1 MITKYISKREISSK
15 KRRCSVRFVGSPS
28 TAHETS
34 LFAPP
39 WRVSMP
45 CAVGF
50 VFADGLVAFHAVQQQ
65 SRRYEFHHHHLG
77 ERAIVHLAYGD
88 KSTRSHNRRY
98 QSFRYCPHNPVFF
111 LVVDCCR
118 GWYRTTDLGGYPALR
133 VLTLLNYTASV
144 LNKIYAK
151 TLD

>member
-1 MITKYISKREISSK
+1 MITNYVSKREISLK
-15 KRRCSVRFVGSPS
+15 KRRCSGRFASSPS

-34 LFAPP
+34 PFAPP

-45 CAVGF
+45 RAVGV
-50 VFADGLVAFHAVQQQ
+50 VFTDSLVAFHAVQQQ

-77 ERAIVHLAYGD
+77 ERAVVHLAYGD

-111 LVVDCCR
+111 VGCLLLPWVASHHRPRRLSSAPCSNISKLH
-118 GWYRTTDLGGYPALR
+118 GIRT
-133 VLTLLNYTASV
+133 
-144 LNKIYAK
+144 
-151 TLD
+151 

>member
-1 MITKYISKREISSK
+1 MLVKEKSLQK

-34 LFAPP
+34 PFAPP

-50 VFADGLVAFHAVQQQ
+50 VFTDGLVAFHAVQQQ

-77 ERAIVHLAYGD
+77 ERAVVHLAYCD

-98 QSFRYCPHNPVFF
+98 KSFRYCPHNPVFF
-111 LVVDCCR
+111 WLLIAAV
-118 GWYRTTDLGGYPALR
+118 GGIAPPTSEAIQR
-133 VLTLLNYTASV
+133 SV
-144 LNKIYAK
+144 F
-151 TLD
+151 

>member
-1 MITKYISKREISSK
+1 MLVKEKYLQ
-15 KRRCSVRFVGSPS
+15 KRRCSGRFVGSPS

-34 LFAPP
+34 PFAPP
-39 WRVSMP
+39 CRVSMP
-45 CAVGF
+45 RSVCV
-50 VFADGLVAFHAVQQQ
+50 VFTDGLVAFHAVQQQ

-77 ERAIVHLAYGD
+77 ERAVVHLSYGD

-133 VLTLLNYTASV
+133 VLTSLNYTASV